1 MLNTIKLFIKKQ
13 LDNNTKSISKTI
25 QSDVNDNIL
34 LLFQKEKFKQLDSE
48 YDNSSESEISSESE
62 SDKSYESESE
72 SDNSS
77 ESDFD
82 IINNVYSSIS
92 ESENDNSEIENVEGN
107 NTDDDM
113 ETKYIKSIINNKKKI
128 NGSNSERLSFQYDI
142 TELLDIV
149 K

>member
-48 YDNSSESEISSESE
+48 SDNSSESESDNSSE
-62 SDKSYESESE
+62 SDKSSESDF
-72 SDNSS
+72 DNSS

-128 NGSNSERLSFQYDI
+128 NGSNSKRLSFQYNM
-142 TELLDIV
+142 TELLEIV